1 MAGTGTSLRAADSSV
16 AVAAFARWH
25 EQHAEARLALRDR
38 PTIVSHAAFET
49 YSSLTRIPPPER
61 AEAGHV
67 RAFLEDWFGDRW
79 IGFSAGELRR
89 ALAHLEELGVA
100 GGATYDGLIA
110 MTAAASGATLVTL
123 DRRALATYERVGVDV
138 ELVG

>member
-1 MAGTGTSLRAADSSV
+1 MAGTGASLKAADSSV

-25 EQHAEARLALRDR
+25 ERHSEARLALRGR
-38 PTIVSHAAFET
+38 PAIVSHAAFET

-79 IGFSAGELRR
+79 LGLTGGALRL
-89 ALAHLEELGVA
+89 ALARLEELGVA

-123 DRRALATYERVGVDV
+123 DQRALATYERVGATVDF
-138 ELVG
+138 VG

>member
-1 MAGTGTSLRAADSSV
+1 MAGAGTSLRAADSSA

-25 EQHAEARLALRDR
+25 ARHAEARLALGDR
-38 PTIVSHAAFET
+38 PAIVSHAAFET

-61 AEAGHV
+61 AEAGQV

-79 IGFSAGELRR
+79 LGFSAGALRL
-89 ALAHLEELGVA
+89 ALARLEELGVS

-110 MTAAASGATLVTL
+110 MTAAAEGATLVTL
-123 DRRALATYERVGVDV
+123 DLRALRTYSLVGVDV

>member
-1 MAGTGTSLRAADSSV
+1 M

-25 EQHAEARLALRDR
+25 EQHVQARLALRDR
-38 PTIVSHAAFET
+38 PAIVSHAAFET

-61 AEAGHV
+61 AEAGQV

-79 IGFSAGELRR
+79 LGFGAGALRL
-89 ALAHLEELGVA
+89 ALARLEELGVA

-123 DRRALATYERVGVDV
+123 DRRALTTYERVGADI
-138 ELVG
+138 EFVG